1 MDSFWVKMGVLAV
14 IVAGLVYL
22 VMKSPISTIKD
33 KKERTKSFSEV
44 VREDQERL
52 RVEPVLDESPE
63 ADEIA
68 VKEGGGEVAAKVD
81 TKGREPAP
89 SPTPKPA
96 KRQFKELSEVEQ
108 IEAERLLEVAINSRS
123 MGRLPGVGFKLMV
136 DTCREIIK
144 KFGGSSYEY
153 RARRMLGEVPERFW
167 PAYKITKEEV
177 EPEK

>member
-1 MDSFWVKMGVLAV
+1 MDSFWVKMGVFAV

-22 VMKSPISTIKD
+22 VTKSPAPTIKD
-33 KKERTKSFSEV
+33 EKETTKGFSEV

-52 RVEPVLDESPE
+52 RAELVPE
-63 ADEIA
+63 EGPKANETA
-68 VKEGGGEVAAKVD
+68 VKKGAEEAAVK
-81 TKGREPAP
+81 AP
-89 SPTPKPA
+89 MPKPA
-96 KRQFKELSEVEQ
+96 KKEFKELSETEQ
-108 IEAERLLEVAINSRS
+108 IEAERLLEVAINGRS

-136 DTCREIIK
+136 DTCREIIR

-167 PAYKITKEEV
+167 PTYKITKEEV